1 MTIIA
6 NPIYDVVF
14 KYMMEDE
21 RVAKLLLSALL
32 QKEVLSLKMCERKRH
47 PGKRKAGILMSCMVF
62 LADICNA
69 DGTENRIAVEL
80 RKTWKPTQTLPLRQY
95 LSAQYLKEGIVPS
108 REEYEECSDLPIVTI
123 YILGH
128 KLGNVEMPVVYVC
141 RSHLNPDLNWTGM
154 SDEFTDNLPNDSIIV
169 QVPYLGGHVCNR
181 LERLLSVFDQ
191 NRCVKSND
199 HLLEI
204 DDDLFPQDEQILI
217 YRLIKAVLMPN
228 ICRTMD
234 IEDELLSEI
243 EKRDTIIMK
252 QDKMI
257 EDRDNKIKGYDK
269 IF

>member
-47 PGKRKAGILMSCMVF
+47 PGKRKAGILMSCIVF
-62 LADICNA
+62 LTNVCNA
-69 DGTENRIAVEL
+69 DGTENQIAVEF
-80 RKTWKPTQTLPLRQY
+80 RKTWRITQTLPLRQY

-108 REEYEECSDLPIVTI
+108 REEYEECSGLPIVTI

-128 KLGNVEMPVVYVC
+128 KLGNVEAPVIYVC
-141 RSHLNPDLNWTGM
+141 RRHLNADLNWTGV
-154 SDEFTDNLPNDSIIV
+154 SDEFIDNLPNDSIIV
-169 QVPYLGGHVCNR
+169 QIPYVGGNACNR

-191 NRCVKSND
+191 SRCIKSND

-204 DDDLFPQDEQILI
+204 DDDLFLQDEQILI
-217 YRLIKAVLMPN
+217 NHLIRIPLIPN
-228 ICRTMD
+228 ICRAMD

-243 EKRDTIIMK
+243 EKRDTTIML

-257 EDRDNKIKGYDK
+257 EELDK
-269 IF
+269 RIRVR